1 MNMWYNGDGGKAD
14 RRKEQEA
21 MKQAGFKSNEPGA
34 LIGHSQG
41 GIVAATIASDLKDD
55 YDIEHVVTAGSP
67 VANHPIPEKT
77 WVTSEEMDDELVAAL
92 DGAANPSSDHWLT
105 VRGTASKS
113 SSSQ

>member
-1 MNMWYNGDGGKAD
+1 MREWC
-14 RRKEQEA
+14 QEA
-21 MKQAGFKSNEPGA
+21 MKQAGIKSNEPVA

-77 WVTSEEMDDELVAAL
+77 WVTSVEMDDEL
-92 DGAANPSSDHWLT
+92 GGRPSMAPPT
-105 VRGTASKS
+105 PVPTIG
-113 SSSQ
+113 